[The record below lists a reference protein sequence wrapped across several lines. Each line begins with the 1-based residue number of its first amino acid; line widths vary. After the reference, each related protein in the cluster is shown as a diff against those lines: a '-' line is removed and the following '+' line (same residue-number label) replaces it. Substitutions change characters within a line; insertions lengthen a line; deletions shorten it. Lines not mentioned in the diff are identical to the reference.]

1 MRTPIA
7 SLACLILAF
16 AVTAN
21 TASADVLN
29 HFDPYQWT
37 SATCTGLEINCAW
50 AAPST
55 FGAVT
60 AFSNYWYP
68 EPESV
73 GTGFTPP
80 LANEF
85 YADTVGDSVVM
96 TLPIGLNWGKAGGE
110 LILGNIHNF
119 YEYNLSATDS
129 SGNPINVN
137 DWTYLGVDLTPV
149 GSHPDP
155 VSSTST
161 CTFGGFLPDG
171 SACPGTS
178 SSEDFYVYDTSAC
191 GGSILA
197 CEGTSQGGVVA
208 LGNLPSTV
216 STITLTLESDNLGD
230 LEGGYSAFDLTIFNS
245 MLDRPLSRNRQAQ
258 YSLELGVLC

>member
-1 MRTPIA
+1 
-7 SLACLILAF
+7 
-16 AVTAN
+16 
-21 TASADVLN
+21 
-29 HFDPYQWT
+29 
-37 SATCTGLEINCAW
+37 
-50 AAPST
+50 
-55 FGAVT
+55 
-60 AFSNYWYP
+60 
-68 EPESV
+68 V

-85 YADTVGDSVVM
+85 YDYIVGDSVVM
-96 TLPIGLNWGKAGGE
+96 TLPTGLNWGTAGGE

-119 YEYNLSATDS
+119 FEYNLSATDS

-191 GGSILA
+191 GGSIPA
-197 CEGTSQGGVVA
+197 CEGESQGGVVA

-216 STITLTLESDNLGD
+216 STITLTLESNNLGD
-230 LEGGYSAFDLTIFNS
+230 FEDGYNGLDYIQFNVGQAPVPEPSSAVLIGT
-245 MLDRPLSRNRQAQ
+245 
-258 YSLELGVLC
+258 GVFVLIILRRRWPGRLA